1 MTSTVTIT
9 FTSDGSS
16 GAIVKKH
23 HRRAVFLT
31 LALLAM
37 VSPVAGAEAQVDQ
50 PVLAQQIL
58 GDDEDALVEAILAI
72 QNISPEDLSPEL
84 RAAILEKIRRN
95 EDYSAQRDAAMER
108 SNEWIEPLGT
118 DRREYIFEMFPLV
131 AALRDPDTIPAL
143 IIGINDPISRE
154 ALAEFG
160 EEAVPALL
168 DAVMS
173 GNHDRITGGLL
184 ALRFMVEGTAPRPL
198 PAETRARI
206 RRAAEHHLTAGT
218 DGSGV
223 TLRRASDLA
232 FALDD
237 PGLWR
242 IVENLATDPDAIS
255 DWGVAPEFV
264 ERARQHALDRLAGV
278 PPLPQRRGLDADLAR
293 RRN

>member
-1 MTSTVTIT
+1 MKT
-9 FTSDGSS
+9 
-16 GAIVKKH
+16 
-23 HRRAVFLT
+23 HRNDHLRAVVLT

-37 VSPVAGAEAQVDQ
+37 VSPATGVEAQVDQ

-58 GDDEDALVEAILAI
+58 GDDEDALVEAIGAI
-72 QNISPEDLSPEL
+72 RNISPEDLSSEL

-95 EDYSAQRDAAMER
+95 ADYYAQRDAAMER
-108 SNEWIEPLGT
+108 SNEWIEPLGAE
-118 DRREYIFEMFPLV
+118 RLEYIFEMFPFV

-160 EEAVPALL
+160 EDAVPALL

-173 GNHDRITGGLL
+173 GDSPARRVTGSLV
-184 ALRFMVEGTAPRPL
+184 ALRFMVEEAAARPL
-198 PAETRARI
+198 SAETRARI

-218 DGSGV
+218 DRSGV

-242 IVENLATDPDAIS
+242 IVETLATDPDAIGA
-255 DWGVAPEFV
+255 WGVAPEFV
-264 ERARQHALDRLAGV
+264 ERARQHLLDRLAGV
-278 PPLPQRRGLDADLAR
+278 APLPQRRGLDADLAR
-293 RRN
+293 RQN

>member
-1 MTSTVTIT
+1 MKT
-9 FTSDGSS
+9 
-16 GAIVKKH
+16 
-23 HRRAVFLT
+23 HRNDHLRAAVLT

-37 VSPVAGAEAQVDQ
+37 VSPAAGAEPQVDQ

-58 GDDEDALVEAILAI
+58 GDDEDALVEAIGAI
-72 QNISPEDLSPEL
+72 RNISPEDLSSEL
-84 RAAILEKIRRN
+84 HAAILKKIRRN
-95 EDYSAQRDAAMER
+95 GVYNAERDAAMER

-118 DRREYIFEMFPLV
+118 ERLESIVQMFPLV

-143 IIGINDPISRE
+143 IIGINNSVARE

-173 GNHDRITGGLL
+173 GNHYRVTGGLL
-184 ALRFMVEGTAPRPL
+184 ALRFMVEGAAPRPL
-198 PAETRARI
+198 SAETRARI

-218 DGSGV
+218 DRSSV

-237 PGLWR
+237 PELWR
-242 IVENLATDPDAIS
+242 IVETLATDPDAIGA
-255 DWGVAPEFV
+255 WGVAPEYV
-264 ERARQHALDRLAGV
+264 ERTRQHLLDRLAGV
-278 PPLPQRRGLDADLAR
+278 PPLPPRRGLDADLAR
-293 RRN
+293 RQN